1 MADPVPEYL
10 HLNNQIPT
18 KENIALFEAAVAGDF
33 NRVKT
38 LLKQGAKPNFFHR
51 PEDQKNALHVAA
63 EHAYDDI
70 VDLLLQNGAAVNAI
84 AATDQS
90 TALILA
96 SHHGN
101 PKILNLL
108 INAGADIQAGI

>member
-1 MADPVPEYL
+1 MFFFVIVVVVCPHPLSSFFHQMADPVPEYI

-51 PEDQKNALHVAA
+51 PEDQKNV
-63 EHAYDDI
+63 
-70 VDLLLQNGAAVNAI
+70 LQVG
-84 AATDQS
+84 
-90 TALILA
+90 
-96 SHHGN
+96 
-101 PKILNLL
+101 
-108 INAGADIQAGI
+108 